1 MTTSQPQPIRVAYD
15 YVIVDGKKVNL
26 GFSADMR
33 EERIASLIVAEAVR
47 CGLNP
52 YHIATSRRGD
62 YLHIRQSYE

>member
-1 MTTSQPQPIRVAYD
+1 MTTAQPQPIRVAYD

-47 CGLNP
+47 CGMNP
-52 YHIATSRRGD
+52 YHIATTRRGD
-62 YLHIRQSYE
+62 YIHIRQSYD